1 MEKPKTRKDCG
12 TVIRPC
18 QWANCRYH
26 VLELSDPSWENK
38 LLSIIEED
46 KPSCVLDMAELG
58 GLSEKE
64 IAPILGI
71 STSTT
76 YDIEESALRKL
87 KNRVSHEKN

>member
-1 MEKPKTRKDCG
+1 
-12 TVIRPC
+12 
-18 QWANCRYH
+18 
-26 VLELSDPSWENK
+26 
-38 LLSIIEED
+38 
-46 KPSCVLDMAELG
+46 MAELG